1 MEKVR
6 KFFEENITGILA
18 TIAFHLFLFVVFLII
33 KITASSSTAEGEILI
48 DFSEMEEIQDMMDQ
62 LEKQDE
68 QDKEGFEELYE
79 QIKMSN
85 AASNLDAKFEE
96 EISTEKFVEE
106 VMDENNIDDLNPD
119 IPDEGLLS
127 FDENEQK
134 EKPDNNTEKIST
146 FKGKTSIMYDLKNR
160 TGKYLHV
167 PVYKCE
173 TGGTVVVNIAV
184 NQKGKVVSASINQ
197 KSTTDFLSCL
207 EEAAINSAYKSF
219 FNTDY
224 NAAARQGGTITYIFR
239 AQ

>member
-1 MEKVR
+1 MEKLR

-18 TIAFHLFLFVVFLII
+18 TIAFHLFLFVIFLII

-48 DFSEMEEIQDMMDQ
+48 DFSETEDIQDMMNQ
-62 LEKQDE
+62 LEKPEE
-68 QDKEGFEELYE
+68 QNKEGFEDLYE

-85 AASNLDAKFEE
+85 AASNLNAKFED
-96 EISTEKFVEE
+96 EISTEKFVEQ
-106 VMDENNIDDLNPD
+106 VMDENDIEDLNPD
-119 IPDEGLLS
+119 VPDDDLLS
-127 FDENEQK
+127 FDENTPIENPK
-134 EKPDNNTEKIST
+134 NSDEKVNT
-146 FKGKTSIMYDLKNR
+146 FRGKTSIMYDLKNR

-173 TGGTVVVNIAV
+173 TGGTVVVNIVV
-184 NQKGKVVSASINQ
+184 NQKGKVVNANINQ

-224 NAAARQGGTITYIFR
+224 NAASRQGGTITYIFR